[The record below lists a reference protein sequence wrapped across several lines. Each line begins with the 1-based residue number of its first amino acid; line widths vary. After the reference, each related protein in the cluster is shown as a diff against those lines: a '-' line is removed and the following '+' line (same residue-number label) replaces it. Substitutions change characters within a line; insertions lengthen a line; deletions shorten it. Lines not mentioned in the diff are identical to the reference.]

1 MDVADLVHPTRRMT
15 SARPAPVRLDDLA
28 EPTFPPHI
36 RDVRTAMAGMAA
48 LVPLEAEALL
58 AAARVE
64 TGLDDFGDET
74 FVDRLRL
81 LTRVL
86 VTEGRLSEVGR
97 VMAHGQLL
105 QLLKNRLVVEAL
117 FTRHPEIELGEIW
130 SPIVIVGLPRT
141 GTTHLHNLLAA
152 DPALRSLPYWES
164 LEPVLLDEQR
174 PVPGEPDPRRVRCD
188 QALWFVNESLPHFV
202 RMHEMTTDHVHEE
215 IQLLALDMSTMLF
228 ETMGVLPSWRD
239 AYKATDQ
246 TPSYRY
252 LRRVLQAM
260 QWQRGGTRWVLKS
273 PQHLEQLGPLMDA
286 FPDAVVVFTHRDPAS
301 VVASYVTMAAYT
313 ARMNLEPPIDLHAI
327 GRYWRD
333 RIEDLFRA
341 CVRDR
346 DLVSPARSLDVHFD
360 EFMRD
365 DLAMVRRIY
374 ALAGQTVTADAEA
387 AWAAFM
393 ATHPR
398 GVHGT
403 VEYEL
408 AQFGLDAAEI
418 RRACGFYVER
428 FGVTLEGRWS

>member
-1 MDVADLVHPTRRMT
+1 MT
-15 SARPAPVRLDDLA
+15 STRPAPIRLDDLA
-28 EPTFPPHI
+28 EPTFPAHI
-36 RDVRTAMAGMAA
+36 SEIRATMAEMAP
-48 LVPLEAEALL
+48 LVPLETEALL
-58 AAARVE
+58 AAARTA
-64 TGLDDFGDET
+64 TGLDDFGDER
-74 FVDRLRL
+74 FVERLRL
-81 LTRVL
+81 LVRAL
-86 VTEGRLSEVGR
+86 VTEGRLSDVGR

-105 QLLKNRLVVEAL
+105 ALLKNRLVLEAMVA
-117 FTRHPEIELGEIW
+117 RHPEIELGEIW

-141 GTTHLHNLLAA
+141 GTTHLHNLMAA

-164 LEPVLLDEQR
+164 LEPVLLDEER
-174 PVPGEPDPRRVRCD
+174 PPPGEPDPRRARCD

-215 IQLLALDMSTMLF
+215 IQLLAMDMSTMLF
-228 ETMGVLPSWRD
+228 ETMAVLPSWRD
-239 AYKATDQ
+239 AYKAEDQ

-273 PQHLEQLGPLMDA
+273 PQHLEQVGPLLEV

-301 VVASYVTMAAYT
+301 VVASYVTMGAYT

-333 RIEDLFRA
+333 RIVDLFRA

-346 DLVSPARSLDVHFD
+346 DLVAPGRSIDVRFD

-374 ALAGQTVTADAEA
+374 GLAGQAVTAEAEA
-387 AWAAFM
+387 AWAGFM
-393 ATHPR
+393 AAHPR

-403 VEYEL
+403 VEYDL
-408 AQFGLDAAEI
+408 AQFGLSASEI
-418 RRACGFYVER
+418 RDACRFYIER
-428 FGVTLEGRWS
+428 FGVTLEG

>member
-74 FVDRLRL
+74 FVERLRL
-81 LTRVL
+81 LTRAL

-105 QLLKNRLVVEAL
+105 QLLKNRLVVEEL

-215 IQLLALDMSTMLF
+215 IQLLALDLSTMLF

-260 QWQRGGTRWVLKS
+260 QWQRGGTR
-273 PQHLEQLGPLMDA
+273 
-286 FPDAVVVFTHRDPAS
+286 
-301 VVASYVTMAAYT
+301 
-313 ARMNLEPPIDLHAI
+313 
-327 GRYWRD
+327 
-333 RIEDLFRA
+333 
-341 CVRDR
+341 
-346 DLVSPARSLDVHFD
+346 
-360 EFMRD
+360 
-365 DLAMVRRIY
+365 
-374 ALAGQTVTADAEA
+374 
-387 AWAAFM
+387 
-393 ATHPR
+393 
-398 GVHGT
+398 
-403 VEYEL
+403 
-408 AQFGLDAAEI
+408 
-418 RRACGFYVER
+418 
-428 FGVTLEGRWS
+428 

>member
-1 MDVADLVHPTRRMT
+1 MT
-15 SARPAPVRLDDLA
+15 SARPAPLRLDDLA

-36 RDVRTAMAGMAA
+36 HDVRTAMAGLAA

-58 AAARVE
+58 AAARDE

-74 FVDRLRL
+74 FVERLRL

-273 PQHLEQLGPLMDA
+273 PQHLEQIGPLMEV

-360 EFMRD
+360 DFMRD

-374 ALAGQTVTADAEA
+374 ALAGQPVTPDAEA

-403 VEYEL
+403 VEYDL
-408 AQFGLDAAEI
+408 AQFRLDATEI
-418 RRACGFYVER
+418 RRACRFYIER
-428 FGVTLEGRWS
+428 FGVVLEERWK